1 MRRSLPVILAVLLVS
16 GCGGDGEADPASL
29 DDCAAVAEAAVA
41 VIQQTIDVLEVAAGG
56 TEPDPEIVAGIEA
69 EGSALEERAEEM
81 GARLARDEGMLAV
94 IEGAAAV
101 AGLEQLAAAGTVT
114 QGSRVV
120 VLQTGHPANYE

>member
-29 DDCAAVAEAAVA
+29 GDCAAVAEAAVA

-69 EGSALEERAEEM
+69 EGSALEERAEEIGCTEAEIAGLM
-81 GARLARDEGMLAV
+81 AGLADRLEAGTPLGQQI
-94 IEGAAAV
+94 IEG
-101 AGLEQLAAAGTVT
+101 LRT
-114 QGSRVV
+114 GSS
-120 VLQTGHPANYE
+120 GFFEDG